1 MEGRPTVLFG
11 GASPGTGFAVRTTLT
26 NPSTRPGLDLPGRV
40 RMVGGDQPVPIG
52 HVTVGLVTR
61 VEPADG
67 GDGYLEYEFG
77 RVRVAGAV
85 VLGPGERRD
94 VAFAVPMPWELPV
107 TVVNG
112 VPRLN
117 LPMALRTEVAL
128 GPELD
133 RGGLTGVFVHP
144 LPAQERILSTFES
157 LGFTL
162 RQVGL
167 QQGELPGVRQ
177 SLPFHQ
183 KIGYWAA
190 PLYAGPFAEVEL
202 TFLAGPQAL
211 EVVFAL
217 DRRLALAGAS
227 HYSLTRFRVPHAD
240 VDRFNWVEVVDSW
253 VRHAVARH
261 AAVRS
266 GATDG
271 PTMPESV
278 HTNRPPDLPPEGEG
292 LTGTAGGEGGI

>member
-1 MEGRPTVLFG
+1 MLFG

-167 QQGELPGVRQ
+167 QQGELPGVKQ

-202 TFLAGPQAL
+202 TFLAGSQAL

-261 AAVRS
+261 AAIRS

-271 PTMPESV
+271 PIMPESV